1 MLEGT
6 LYQVISREEGTALV
20 QMLPE
25 SPIYAAHFPGYPVT
39 PGVALLQ
46 MALDQLGRP
55 LKAAS
60 NIKFLIPVC
69 PSADGPRLRFNWT
82 VSGDTASVEILS
94 APDGALCARMSL
106 ELC

>member
-6 LYQVISREEGTALV
+6 LYRLVSRDEGTALV
-20 QMLPE
+20 QMLPG

-46 MALDQLGRP
+46 MALDLMGRP

-69 PSADGPRLRFNWT
+69 PSADGPCLRFNWT
-82 VSGDTASVEILS
+82 LSGDAASVEILLV
-94 APDGALCARMSL
+94 PGGEVCARMSL

>member
-6 LYQVISREEGTALV
+6 LYRLVSRDECTALV
-20 QMLPE
+20 QMLPG

-46 MALDQLGRP
+46 MALDLMGRP

-69 PSADGPRLRFNWT
+69 PSADGPCLRFNWT
-82 VSGDTASVEILS
+82 LSGDAASVEILF
-94 APDGALCARMSL
+94 AHDGALCARMSL

>member
-6 LYQVISREEGTALV
+6 LYRLVSRDEGTALV
-20 QMLPE
+20 QMLPG

-46 MALDQLGRP
+46 MALDLMGRP

-69 PSADGPRLRFNWT
+69 PSADGPCLRFNWT
-82 VSGDTASVEILS
+82 LSGDAASVEILF
-94 APDGALCARMSL
+94 AHDGALCARMSL

>member
-1 MLEGT
+1 MLEGF
-6 LYQVISREEGTALV
+6 LYRLVSCEEGTALV

-46 MALDQLGRP
+46 MALELMDRP

-69 PSADGPRLRFNWT
+69 PSADGPCLRFNWT
-82 VSGDTASVEILS
+82 LSGDSASVEILL
-94 APDGALCARMSL
+94 APEGALCARMSL